1 MPLALKITT
10 MGEKQTTIMPARCIG
25 FKIQATDF
33 GSIWAPLWQELIGH
47 AD

>member
-10 MGEKQTTIMPARCIG
+10 MGEKPARCIG